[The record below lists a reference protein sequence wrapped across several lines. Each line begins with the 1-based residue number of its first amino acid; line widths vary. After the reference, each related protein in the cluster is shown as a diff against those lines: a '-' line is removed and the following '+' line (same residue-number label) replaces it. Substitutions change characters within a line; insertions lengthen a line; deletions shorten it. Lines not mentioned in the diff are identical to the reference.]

1 MVAAERLATKIFFC
15 SSMLIMKTSPLLCP
29 PFDPAIVGSH
39 GWTLPE
45 RTADTVD
52 GGKAYP
58 LQARSMALLM
68 ERRSNGGNN
77 KKEESNEAQA

>member
-1 MVAAERLATKIFFC
+1 MD
-15 SSMLIMKTSPLLCP
+15 TSRENGL
-29 PFDPAIVGSH
+29 
-39 GWTLPE
+39 